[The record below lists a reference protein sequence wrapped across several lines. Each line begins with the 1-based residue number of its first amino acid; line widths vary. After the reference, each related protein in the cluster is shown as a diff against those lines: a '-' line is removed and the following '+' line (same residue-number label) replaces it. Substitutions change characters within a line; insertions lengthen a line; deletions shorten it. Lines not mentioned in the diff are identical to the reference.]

1 MGGDNQGKGGRVF
14 RNNYKGHMD
23 PKGVGLKV
31 GGGDGWDG
39 VQWWGEN
46 GNNCTWTTLKI
57 SKNK

>member
-1 MGGDNQGKGGRVF
+1 MEYPS
-14 RNNYKGHMD
+14 RNMYKGHMD